1 MIGKKM
7 EAALNGQVNA
17 ELYSAYLYLSM
28 ESYFKSL
35 DLNGFANWMRVQ
47 TQEEIVHAMKMYDFI
62 NERSGRA
69 VLKAIEGPPTQ
80 WDSPRAVFEAAY
92 AHEQKV
98 TGLINGLVDLAIK
111 EKDHATNTFLQWF
124 VNEQVEEESSADQ
137 IVQQLKM
144 MEDAPGGLFM
154 LDRELAQRVFTPPP
168 AQGQQATA

>member
-1 MIGKKM
+1 MISKKM
-7 EAALNGQVNA
+7 EEALNGQVNA

-47 TQEEIVHAMKMYDFI
+47 TQEEIVHVMKIYDFI
-62 NERSGRA
+62 NERGGRI
-69 VLKAIEGPPTQ
+69 LLQAIEGPPTQ

-111 EKDHATNTFLQWF
+111 EKDHATHTFLQWF
-124 VNEQVEEESSADQ
+124 VNEQVEEEASADT
-137 IVQQLKM
+137 IIQQLKM
-144 MEDAPGGLFM
+144 MESAPGGLFM

-168 AQGQQATA
+168 AQGQQ